1 MSARETREERYE
13 RLADKLQLM
22 LAEKYGNPNWT
33 KDQEEELVNLR
44 EWVDHLKKMIPQRK

>member
-22 LAEKYGNPNWT
+22 LAEKYGNPNWS
-33 KDQEEELVNLR
+33 KDQEEKLVNLR
-44 EWVDHLKKMIPQRK
+44 EWVDHLKLMIPQRK